1 MDTLEEFFELSKLNK
16 YAYDSIKQSKW
27 KETSQRYISNLLINN
42 LELQKEL
49 LGLKYNISKMVE
61 FYLNERGHIRH
72 IEAPIVRDKIVQK
85 VLTVDVLTPSLI
97 PCVIYDNYASIKNR
111 GTSFARKRFEMLLR
125 KYVYKNG
132 TDGYILLIDIKKYF
146 ESIDHE
152 TLKQLI
158 YPKIK
163 DKNPHIISLIN
174 YVIDNSSKSDKG
186 LNLGSEAPQIL
197 ALYYLT
203 PVDVFAKVVKGV
215 KYYGRYMDDIF
226 IIGKSK
232 KELYSLLSEIE
243 NTLAYLKLEI
253 NKKKTHVVKL
263 SHGFTFLQIKYNVL
277 ESGKILKRLT
287 RKKIVR
293 ERRRLKAFKRLYGL
307 GIMSEN
313 EVWNCYQ
320 SWRGTIVK
328 EHNACYHSIR
338 SMDMLYKSL
347 FPVHEEPRKVGRK
360 EKFEG
365 IFKTA
370 NTNDLNKIF
379 I

>member
-1 MDTLEEFFELSKLNK
+1 MDTLEELFELNKLNK

-42 LELQKEL
+42 LELQKEVL
-49 LGLKYNISKMVE
+49 DLKYNISKMVE

-125 KYVYKNG
+125 KYIHKNG
-132 TDGYILLIDIKKYF
+132 TDVYILLIDIKKYF

-152 TLKQLI
+152 TLKRLI

-226 IIGKSK
+226 VIGKSK

-243 NTLAYLKLEI
+243 NTLSHLKLEI
-253 NKKKTHVVKL
+253 NKKKTHIVKL
-263 SHGFTFLQIKYNVL
+263 SHGFTFLQIKYNIL
-277 ESGKILKRLT
+277 QNGKILKRLT

-293 ERRRLKAFKRLYGL
+293 ERRRLKAFKRMYDSGK
-307 GIMSEN
+307 MTEN
-313 EVWNCYQ
+313 DIWNCYQ

-328 EHNACYHSIR
+328 EHNACHDSLK
-338 SMDMLYKSL
+338 SMDRLYYSL
-347 FPVHEEPRKVGRK
+347 FPIHKEEKEVGRK

-365 IFKTA
+365 IFRTA

>member
-1 MDTLEEFFELSKLNK
+1 
-16 YAYDSIKQSKW
+16 
-27 KETSQRYISNLLINN
+27 
-42 LELQKEL
+42 
-49 LGLKYNISKMVE
+49 MVE

-97 PCVIYDNYASIKNR
+97 PFVIYDNYASIKNR
-111 GTSFARKRFEMLLR
+111 GTSFARKRFEILLR
-125 KYVYKNG
+125 KYIHKNG

-243 NTLAYLKLEI
+243 NTLTYLKLEI

-263 SHGFTFLQIKYNVL
+263 SHGFTFLQIKYNIL
-277 ESGKILKRLT
+277 PNGKILKRLT

-293 ERRRLKAFKRLYGL
+293 ERRRLKAFKRMYDSGR
-307 GIMSEN
+307 MTEN
-313 EVWNCYQ
+313 DIWNCYQ
-320 SWRGTIVK
+320 SWRGTIIK
-328 EHNACYHSIR
+328 EHNVCYHSIYA
-338 SMDMLYKSL
+338 MDRLYKSL
-347 FPVHEEPRKVGRK
+347 FPTHKELKKVGRK
-360 EKFEG
+360 EIYKET
-365 IFKTA
+365 FKAA